1 VLSFDLAK
9 CSGCRRCEVSCAFA
23 HSQRVG
29 RNASRIKVVK
39 IEDLGLDCPVVCQAC
54 KERYCA
60 ECPEGAI
67 QGGSLGQIKIDLEL
81 CTGCGTCESLCP
93 VGAIELYEERP
104 LACDL
109 CSGDPR
115 CVRACTMGA
124 LTYKPQSKDVV
135 SLKDYHEGSDGL
147 SPEDKRVRFAL
158 RVFESLRKS
167 WISTRRA

>member
-1 VLSFDLAK
+1 MISFDSAK

-29 RNASRIKVVK
+29 RKASRIKVVK
-39 IEDLGLDCPVVCQAC
+39 IEGLGLDCPVVCQAC
-54 KERYCA
+54 KERYCT
-60 ECPEGAI
+60 ECPEEAI
-67 QGGSLGQIKIDLEL
+67 EIGSFGQVMVDRNA

-93 VGAIELYEERP
+93 VGAIELYEEAP
-104 LACDL
+104 LICDL

-135 SLKDYHEGSDGL
+135 SLKDYREGSDGL
-147 SPEDKRVRFAL
+147 SPEDKRVCFAL
-158 RVFESLRKS
+158 RSFESLRKS
-167 WISTRRA
+167 WILARRS